1 MSYTVV
7 LDACVLVPMPLCD
20 TLLRLAEE
28 PATYIPL
35 WSQQI
40 LLEVGGALER
50 KLNRTA
56 FQQRRRIEAMQGAF
70 PEAEVG
76 VPANLARAITCVPD
90 PNDRHVVAAAI
101 SGSADAIV
109 TFNVKHFPPECT
121 QQYGFVCRT
130 PDQFL
135 VRQFHLNPELVLER
149 LDFQAAAL
157 GQQRSFVMERLENMV
172 PTFTGLVELGIAG
185 AEEQRGI

>member
-28 PATYIPL
+28 PATYRPL
-35 WSQQI
+35 WSKQI

-50 KLNRTA
+50 KLKRTS
-56 FQQRRRIEAMQGAF
+56 FQQRRRMQAMRSAF
-70 PEAEVG
+70 PDAEVD
-76 VPANLARAITCVPD
+76 VPTDLAEVITCIPD

-109 TFNVKHFPPECT
+109 TFNVKHFPPECM
-121 QQYGFVCRT
+121 QRYGFVCRT

-135 VRQFHLNPELVLER
+135 VGQFHLNPELVLER

-157 GQQRSFVMERLENMV
+157 GHERSFVMQRLENMV
-172 PTFTGLVELGIAG
+172 PTFAGLVEPGIAD
-185 AEEQRGI
+185 AV